1 MSCRPEIMACFR
13 SSAGADPPFVAI
25 ALGIFDLPRLQ
36 VQSKRNL
43 SMARLT
49 AGVGQLVIG
58 YNFT

>member
-1 MSCRPEIMACFR
+1 MACFR

-58 YNFT
+58 YDFT